1 MIIIKILIMKKLF
14 LFSAIAFSLVACKS
28 KTEST
33 TTSLGTVSD
42 TVSSINNNDTV
53 GTSPN
58 DSRETASP
66 GYTYPET
73 YNDFENGDL
82 MLKDGKMV
90 VYDNGNWVRAN
101 QVKLDNG
108 VLVMVNGRVTKDKNE
123 YNLKEG
129 EIVKKSGNVLDRTG
143 HSMDNAW
150 DKTKDA
156 ANKAGTEVKDAAN
169 KAGSE
174 VKDAANKVGS
184 EIKKGVDKVK
194 DR

>member
-28 KTEST
+28 KTESAET
-33 TTSLGTVSD
+33 TVINAD
-42 TVSSINNNDTV
+42 TVSAANTKDTV
-53 GTSPN
+53 GTSPM
-58 DSRETASP
+58 DAREATSP

-90 VYDNGNWVRAN
+90 VYDNGNWVRAS

-108 VLVMVNGRVTKDKNE
+108 VIVLENGKVQKDKSE
-123 YNLKEG
+123 YNLQEG
-129 EIVKKSGNVLDRTG
+129 EVVKKSGNILDKTG
-143 HSMDNAW
+143 HSIDKAW

-156 ANKAGTEVKDAAN
+156 ANKAGADVKDAA
-169 KAGSE
+169 KKVGGDIKE
-174 VKDAANKVGS
+174 GVNKV
-184 EIKKGVDKVK
+184 KQK
-194 DR
+194 